1 MPAWGDEARI
11 RERIAAHL
19 DAGATHVCMEPIPT
33 SNAGSYEAALEALA
47 PAPR

>member
-1 MPAWGDEARI
+1 
-11 RERIAAHL
+11 
-19 DAGATHVCMEPIPT
+19 MEPIPT